1 MKRSSN
7 ALAIA
12 ILSLGTLAFQAAS
25 AQAAETNWFV
35 LRHETTSNCW
45 TAKLIRIGGQFARGS
60 ALIAAGPYATEEE
73 ARSRMSE
80 LASNGTCR
88 AK

>member
-1 MKRSSN
+1 MKRSSR

-12 ILSLGTLAFQAAS
+12 LLSLAALAFQTAS
-25 AQAAETNWFV
+25 VQAGESKWFV

-60 ALIAAGPYATEEE
+60 ALIAAGPYATEGE
-73 ARSRMSE
+73 AQSRMSE

-88 AK
+88 EK

>member
-1 MKRSSN
+1 MKQSSN
-7 ALAIA
+7 PLAIA
-12 ILSLGTLAFQAAS
+12 VLSLAMLGFQAAS
-25 AQAAETNWFV
+25 AQAAETKWFV
-35 LRHETTSNCW
+35 LRHQTTSNCW

-60 ALIAAGPYATEEE
+60 ALIAAGPYSTENE

-80 LASNGTCR
+80 LVSNGTCR